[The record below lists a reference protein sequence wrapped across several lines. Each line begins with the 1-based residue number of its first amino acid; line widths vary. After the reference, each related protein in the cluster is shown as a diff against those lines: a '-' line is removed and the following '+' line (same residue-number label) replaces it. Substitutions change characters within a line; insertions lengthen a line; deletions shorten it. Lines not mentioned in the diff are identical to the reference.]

1 LSRLKAAV
9 VGLGNIGMGY
19 DYAGAGTNG
28 DVLTHAHAFASHP
41 GYELVAGVDTD
52 PERRRLFSERYGR
65 PACADPADLAAHR
78 PDVIAIAVPTAAHA
92 AAFRHAAALR
102 PRALLCEKPLAVA
115 VSEGEGMLAE
125 ARAQGIAVMVNYM
138 RRCEPG
144 TLALAAHI
152 ASGGAGS
159 MRSGVVWYSK
169 GLAHNGSHF
178 IDLMRLLLG
187 EAGEVQ
193 VLAKGWAEGSA
204 EGPSAGDPEPDVRV
218 VFGGTPVY
226 FLAVPH
232 QDYGLNAFELVGSK
246 AVIRYLD
253 GGRRIERREAV
264 AGRLLKPQAMPG
276 DMGRYQWHVCEALH
290 RHLAGAAPLAS
301 DGDNALATLRVVE
314 RILAPI

>member
-19 DYAGAGTNG
+19 DLAGTDG
-28 DVLTHAHAFASHP
+28 DVLTHAHAFAVHP
-41 GYELVAGVDTD
+41 GFELVAGMDID
-52 PERRRLFSERYGR
+52 AERRQRFSARYGC
-65 PACADPADLAAHR
+65 PAYADLQGLTEHR
-78 PDVIAIAVPTAAHA
+78 PDVVAIAVPTAAHA
-92 AAFRHAAALR
+92 AVFRQAAALR
-102 PRALLCEKPLAVA
+102 PRALLCEKPFACTL
-115 VSEGEGMLAE
+115 SEAEGMLAE
-125 ARAQGIAVMVNYM
+125 SEALGIAVMVNYM

-152 ASGGAGS
+152 AEGGAGDL
-159 MRSGVVWYSK
+159 RSGVVWYSK

-187 EAGEVQ
+187 EAGEVR
-193 VLAKGWAEGSA
+193 VLAQNRA
-204 EGPSAGDPEPDVRV
+204 AGEPEPDVRV
-218 VFGGTPVY
+218 VFGATPVY

-232 QDYGLNAFELVGSK
+232 QDYGLAAFELVASK

-253 GGRRIERREAV
+253 GGRRIERRGA
-264 AGRLLKPQAMPG
+264 AGGRLLQPQAMPC

-290 RHLAGAAPLAS
+290 RHLDANAPLLS
-301 DGDNALATLRVVE
+301 DGANALATLRVVE